1 MATSDILETTHTTL
15 QVLRSEKEKLLHDLL
30 IIPYEKRNQQRF
42 VLEYIRTRIEEE
54 EAKLSS
60 LYQQTEKFP
69 DSTTAE
75 NVMKEDFLSKLPQTE
90 TIGKWFTIDEHSIQ
104 ESEVQSVTVVTH
116 GKKKPRNYDGWLMVE

>member
-30 IIPYEKRNQQRF
+30 IIPYEKRHQQRF

-54 EAKLSS
+54 EAKLSN

-90 TIGKWFTIDEHSIQ
+90 TIGKWFTIEEHTIQ
-104 ESEVQSVTVVTH
+104 ESEVQSVTVVAH